1 MLIDLSMRHDE
12 DADPDI
18 PMLKK
23 AKSRV
28 REGAIAIGAIMLL
41 ATKPEEAAM
50 LRERALKTV
59 LVVVGLLFT
68 AGVVPLAMFFSRE
81 PAVPM
86 IMSIYVTLGIFLLL
100 AVRDPAANR
109 SLIAFGGWANLAH
122 AGVMAAQE
130 YRNVIERRE
139 LVGVVV
145 FAIVG
150 VVLVALAPAK
160 QPVEKTSA
168 VVA

>member
-1 MLIDLSMRHDE
+1 M
-12 DADPDI
+12 
-18 PMLKK
+18 K
-23 AKSRV
+23 
-28 REGAIAIGAIMLL
+28 
-41 ATKPEEAAM
+41 
-50 LRERALKTV
+50 RERALKAV

-68 AGVVPLAMFFSRE
+68 AGVIPLTMFFSRE

-86 IMSIYVTLGIFLLL
+86 LMSIYVTLGIFLLL
-100 AVRDPAANR
+100 AVRDPSANR

-139 LVGVVV
+139 LAGVVV

-150 VVLVALAPAK
+150 IVLVALTPAK
-160 QPVEKTSA
+160 QPVVKASA
-168 VVA
+168 ITA